1 MTILNNYG
9 KIFGNNIESVP
20 TKIVVIKKDFNKY
33 RSGGEQF
40 L

>member
-9 KIFGNNIESVP
+9 KIFGTNIGSAP
-20 TKIVVIKKDFNKY
+20 TKIVVIKKDGYTY